1 MTHVKRGRMRSRFR
15 LAAMLVGLCLLAAC
29 TSQFGAGITE
39 LAADRGWQPLP
50 IGDWVVN
57 DGLEP
62 RSIVYCPRETCAHQA
77 MAALISLEGKRADEM
92 ERALATDPA
101 RLAREFAKP
110 STPPK
115 PEKGK
120 TKPKDTAP
128 KGTAPKNNAP
138 KSTTSVSRYDE
149 SGASALLVE
158 IRAKEAPS
166 REAATAIVY
175 GRDAGKLTLAI
186 AITDDAERARNYA
199 RSTWRSR

>member
-1 MTHVKRGRMRSRFR
+1 MNAATGQMTHVKRGRMRSRFR
-15 LAAMLVGLCLLAAC
+15 LAALLVGLCLLAAC
-29 TSQFGAGITE
+29 TNQFGAGITE

-50 IGDWVVN
+50 IADWVVN

-62 RSIVYCPRETCAHQA
+62 RSIVYCPRESCAHQA

-120 TKPKDTAP
+120 TNPKSTAP
-128 KGTAPKNNAP
+128 KAP

-158 IRAKEAPS
+158 IRAKDSPS
-166 REAATAIVY
+166 RGAATAIVY

-186 AITDDAERARNYA
+186 AITDDAERARTYA